1 MSDCRGP
8 IDQDDEVPRV
18 HVRCVGDDEPEW
30 VQYIEHGIEEEG
42 VSWLVEFDFDGDS
55 VDVAYDA
62 ALESD
67 LKIGVSVDESR
78 VVVHHKELSGDSP
91 VFDVSGVDARVART
105 LGSNSARLAKGTPL
119 KSVG

>member
-8 IDQDDEVPRV
+8 VDQNEEIPRV
-18 HVRCVGDDEPEW
+18 HVRCVGDEEPEW

-42 VSWLVEFDFDGDS
+42 VSWLVEFGFDGDS
-55 VDVAYDA
+55 VDIAYDA

-67 LKIGVSVDESR
+67 LKIGVSVYESR
-78 VVVHHKELSGDSP
+78 VVVHHKELSDDSP
-91 VFDVSGVDARVART
+91 VFDVSEVDAGVARK

-119 KSVG
+119 KTVG